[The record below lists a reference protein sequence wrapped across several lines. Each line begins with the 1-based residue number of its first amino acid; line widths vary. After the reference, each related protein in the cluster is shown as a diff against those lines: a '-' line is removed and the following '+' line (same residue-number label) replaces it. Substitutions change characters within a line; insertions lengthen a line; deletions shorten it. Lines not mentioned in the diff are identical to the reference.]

1 MLLLIQP
8 TYYCQ
13 NGLTLK
19 PADVPG
25 CLPDIPEVTTWA

>member
-13 NGLTLK
+13 NGLAPK
-19 PADVPG
+19 HAAVSG
-25 CLPDIPEVTTWA
+25 CLPDVPEMTTWA